1 MQSQNVTIVLSIIN
15 FSLKMEQQVSKHVGE
30 KVIIN
35 TRISLCMYILLD
47 C

>member
-1 MQSQNVTIVLSIIN
+1 MAQYAP
-15 FSLKMEQQVSKHVGE
+15 KHVEE

-35 TRISLCMYILLD
+35 TRISLYMFNLLV